1 MACSRGK
8 ATPDQNTQRRLFAAS
23 AGHCQNPGCLRQL
36 FIDTGSKTIHVAELA
51 HVFAAMDDGPRA
63 NETLT
68 EAERGLFENII
79 LLCSSC
85 HTMVD
90 KAEEDFPAEVLTQW
104 KADHARKI
112 AKVFGAAHYASRVEV
127 RAAIEPLFAENGAI
141 HGALNPDLDYKT
153 NPEAEE
159 ALKWQRAMRDR
170 IIPNNRRI
178 LAILDENRDHLVA
191 GETDLVE
198 AFRLHVYDQEI
209 RHLTDVAP
217 GAQARYPAGMTAIM
231 ANN

>member
-8 ATPDQNTQRRLFAAS
+8 ATPDQNTQKRLFCAS
-23 AGHCQNPGCLRQL
+23 AGHCQNPACVRAL
-36 FIDTGSKTIHVAELA
+36 FIDTGSKTVHVAELA

-63 NETLT
+63 NDKLS

-79 LLCSSC
+79 LLCPTC
-85 HTMVD
+85 HTIVD
-90 KAEEDFPAEVLTQW
+90 KAEEDFPAGLLTRW

-112 AKVFGAAHYASRVEV
+112 AKVFGAAHYASREEV
-127 RAAIEPLFAENGAI
+127 RAAINPLFAENGAI
-141 HGALNPDLDYKT
+141 HKALNPELDYRA

-159 ALKWQRAMRDR
+159 ALKWQGAVRDR

-178 LAILDENRDHLVA
+178 LAILDENRDHLA
-191 GETDLVE
+191 GGEAEVLE
-198 AFRLHVYDQEI
+198 AFRLHVYDQEV

-217 GAQARYPAGMTAIM
+217 GAQARYPETMATMM
-231 ANN
+231 ANR